1 MCVVVWGCLCS
12 DWSIVCV
19 YNIVGFWVCVG
30 DCCCD
35 GMCICCVVVV
45 IVGVWLG
52 VDCDGLGIWGIL
64 CVSG

>member
-1 MCVVVWGCLCS
+1 M
-12 DWSIVCV
+12 